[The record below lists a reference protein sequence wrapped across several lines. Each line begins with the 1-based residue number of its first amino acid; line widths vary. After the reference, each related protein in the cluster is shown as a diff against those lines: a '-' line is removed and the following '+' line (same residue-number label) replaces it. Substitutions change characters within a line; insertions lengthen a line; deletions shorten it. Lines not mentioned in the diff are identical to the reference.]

1 MVVLS
6 FLRFVERL
14 SVLLSAGAPVVNTS
28 PALTAPLGL
37 LGAGAVPLG
46 TALGLAVVVP
56 GAPGAVGVVWAEA
69 SVTLPRLA
77 ASSKRESFI
86 GNVGIISGAFTFKVA
101 RGLSVVCKGGFSY
114 PKKVCPLGLPLPK
127 FLADSALATRRPVW
141 HLLPVLPPKQP
152 VLNLKKPS

>member
-69 SVTLPRLA
+69 SVALPRLA
-77 ASSKRESFI
+77 ASSKRENFI
-86 GNVGIISGAFTFKVA
+86 GKVG
-101 RGLSVVCKGGFSY
+101 
-114 PKKVCPLGLPLPK
+114 
-127 FLADSALATRRPVW
+127 
-141 HLLPVLPPKQP
+141 
-152 VLNLKKPS
+152 